1 MLPALFIYQFGSYLT
16 THSTV
21 SILSRQRLS
30 LAMEFSD
37 GVITGLLIALAA
49 FDPIIT
55 LALGAAFLV
64 TIVGAMKATAPLDL
78 FGLFIG
84 ALMGFWLLPVAV
96 AVSPQMQLLVTCIS
110 FSYCLFNVNMARQTH
125 FLLAEQHD
133 SVLRQNDWLTLRTYR
148 LSKYLSPALRKA
160 ILTGKDVKAGTQ
172 EKTITVFFSDM
183 EGFTKLAE
191 ELDSEQLTG
200 LLNTYL
206 TEMSEIAFRFG
217 GTVDKVIGDSIMV
230 FFGDPESRGVRA
242 DAPTR

>member
-1 MLPALFIYQFGSYLT
+1 MTWKAFIYPSPKLQELYRLALCICGVTILLGAWRDIGYHSGLLAVLPALFIYQFGSYLT

-21 SILSRQRLS
+21 STLSRQRLS

-110 FSYCLFNVNMARQTH
+110 FSYYDDYC
-125 FLLAEQHD
+125 
-133 SVLRQNDWLTLRTYR
+133 
-148 LSKYLSPALRKA
+148 
-160 ILTGKDVKAGTQ
+160 
-172 EKTITVFFSDM
+172 
-183 EGFTKLAE
+183 
-191 ELDSEQLTG
+191 
-200 LLNTYL
+200 
-206 TEMSEIAFRFG
+206 
-217 GTVDKVIGDSIMV
+217 
-230 FFGDPESRGVRA
+230 
-242 DAPTR
+242 